1 MSTQFYLIVCL
12 VITSLTTSQG
22 YAAIGGID
30 LIGERLD
37 LSEASSE
44 FGRINPSV
52 AYNNVD
58 GQYLVTWS
66 DWRNEPMDKSGWDV
80 FGQRVSSIGSL
91 VGSNLQIIQ
100 KPLAQIDSRVAY
112 NPDQNNFLVSW
123 RSQEGAETPPRTFN
137 QTRARVVGHDGS
149 LGTEQFIGFPAFEPT
164 LVYNATQGD
173 YFLTNRGFFDSPSGM
188 KGWRLDETGRR
199 RNAVISIASTGVPA
213 PAGTTGYNHVH
224 NEYLTTWR
232 SVIDKNL
239 KARRVSVNGELLGNE
254 ITVSDVFPSSPVGSR
269 VTGVAYDSDND
280 RYLVAFGRFGQT
292 GILGQFVG
300 GNGALIGSEFK
311 IRDTRSTGIGIQLAF
326 DESQGTFVATWQEG
340 LTSSQQV
347 RIQALTD
354 DGTLIGP
361 SKTIDSLA
369 RINSQTA
376 LAYNSDN
383 GEFLIT
389 WAHQAGTDLSTQE
402 IFAQRFR
409 VEIPEPGS
417 AVSLGLTWAWM
428 MFRRRRRIEQ
438 GVLQISGDPKLRQR
452 PSAA

>member
-1 MSTQFYLIVCL
+1 MTTPFHLMVCL
-12 VITSLTTSQG
+12 VITAITTSQG

-30 LIGERLD
+30 LLGVRLD

-44 FGRINPSV
+44 IGRNNPSV
-52 AYNNVD
+52 AYNNAD

-66 DWRNEPMDKSGWDV
+66 DWRNEPVDKSGWDV
-80 FGQRVSSIGSL
+80 FGQRVSSAGSL
-91 VGSNLQIIQ
+91 IGSNLQIIQ
-100 KPLAQIDSRVAY
+100 KPEAQIDPRVAY

-137 QTRARVVGHDGS
+137 QTRARIVGHDGS

-164 LVYNATQGD
+164 LVYNAIQGD

-188 KGWRLDETGRR
+188 KGWQLDETGRR
-199 RNAVISIASTGVPA
+199 RNGEISIASTGAPA
-213 PAGTTGYNHVH
+213 PAGTTAYNPIR
-224 NEYLTTWR
+224 NEYLVTWR
-232 SVIDKNL
+232 SGIEENL
-239 KARRVSVNGELLGNE
+239 KARRVSTNGELLGNE
-254 ITVSDVFPSSPVGSR
+254 ITVSDVFPASPVGNR
-269 VTGVAYDSDND
+269 VTGVAYDSVND

-292 GILGQFVG
+292 GILGQFIRG
-300 GNGALIGSEFK
+300 DGALIGSEFD
-311 IRDTRSTGIGIQLAF
+311 IRDTRSTGVGVQLAY

-340 LTSSQQV
+340 FTSSPQQV
-347 RIQALTD
+347 RVQALTD

-361 SKTIDSLA
+361 SRIIDGSA

-376 LAYNSDN
+376 LAYNNDN

-389 WAHQAGTDLSTQE
+389 WTHQAGVDRSTQE

-428 MFRRRRRIEQ
+428 MFRRRRRIGR
-438 GVLQISGDPKLRQR
+438 GVSQE
-452 PSAA
+452 A